1 MDFGIGLLLIGGVI
15 YLAYN
20 SGAFAQFGIVP
31 PAPLS
36 PYANPGGLQANA
48 QFSTPPLVSPGSPS
62 AMGSIGNNQASG
74 PNKTGLAIT
83 AGTSVGVAAVSAPST
98 FAALGLT
105 GAAAGAAV
113 AGIGAVVAIAAALWA
128 AHLQRQKQAKDENS
142 AMNLGIVGFDHDIQ
156 MVNAA
161 YNARRIS
168 ASDAI
173 SLVRQ
178 LFNNYW
184 ALVTPHIQPGRNGCV
199 GGSACPPWPAKGSG
213 CSGNIGAACCVGCY
227 DLAGSDQAHVF
238 SSTEGGDGAT
248 AFYYGAAGTIAAL
261 QVGGGVVL
269 YQAVYPSKYGGKSRP
284 AYKLAWSQ
292 ISHG

>member
-1 MDFGIGLLLIGGVI
+1 MDFLLGMGLIGVLV
-15 YLAYN
+15 YLGYN
-20 SGAFAQFGIVP
+20 GGAFASFGVVP
-31 PAPLS
+31 PAPAS
-36 PYANPGGLQANA
+36 PYANPGGLQSNA
-48 QFSTPPLVSPGSPS
+48 QFGTPPLVSPGSPS
-62 AMGSIGNNQASG
+62 AQGSIGNNSTTG
-74 PNKTGLAIT
+74 PNTTQLALT
-83 AGTSVGVAAVSAPST
+83 AGTSVGVAAVSAPAS

-113 AGIGAVVAIAAALWA
+113 AGIGAVVAIAAALYA
-128 AHLQRQKQAKDENS
+128 AHLQRAKQAKDENS
-142 AMNLGIVGFDHDIQ
+142 AMNLGVVGFDHDIA
-156 MVNAA
+156 MVQQA
-161 YNARRIS
+161 YNARHIS

-199 GGSACPPWPAKGSG
+199 GGSACPPWPAKGNG

-227 DLAGSDQAHVF
+227 DLAGSEQAHVF
-238 SSTEGGDGAT
+238 SSTDGGDGVT
-248 AFYYGAAGTIAAL
+248 AYHYGAAGTIAVL

-269 YQAVYPSKYGGKSRP
+269 YQRVYPSKYGGKDRP
-284 AYKLAWSQ
+284 AYKLTWSQ